1 MSATQMFGII
11 VSGRLVQTDAQQVS
25 ENQVLFNIPDADSI
39 NHIVVFMTGQIPF
52 PDGFG
57 GAVYFSWPSSEGQ
70 SWLLLGHISNVKPS
84 AIFKI
89 TNLKSSD
96 ANNSSH
102 PFGQM
107 EAQAHMAQIGISAEP
122 LSQLSQ
128 QTPATLNSATTAD
141 TFVEFSK
148 KMCENLFNFVS
159 SFSQT
164 QSQMVPNPTE
174 NFVPL
179 SKLQQWYENFMRRLQ
194 QNPNF
199 WRS

>member
-1 MSATQMFGII
+1 MQDLSIEYLEKFSSIKYVFHNEI
-11 VSGRLVQTDAQQVS
+11 NVRYDEHYITD
-25 ENQVLFNIPDADSI
+25 
-39 NHIVVFMTGQIPF
+39 T
-52 PDGFG
+52 
-57 GAVYFSWPSSEGQ
+57 
-70 SWLLLGHISNVKPS
+70 
-84 AIFKI
+84 
-89 TNLKSSD
+89 
-96 ANNSSH
+96 NNSSH

-122 LSQLSQ
+122 LTELSQ
-128 QTPATLNSATTAD
+128 QTPATFSSTSTAEP
-141 TFVEFSK
+141 FVEFSK

-164 QSQMVPNPTE
+164 QSQMVPNPSE

-179 SKLQQWYENFMRRLQ
+179 SKLQQWYENFMRRIQ